1 MLSFFELFNILFYY
15 FILYISICSLDYIF
29 SFFFFHR
36 RKIKRITDLDI
47 GTFFYVSYINDAYG
61 ENNSKISRSPT
72 IDEYD
77 LQEYQPKLNELYYV
91 KNNFIDKFNQKNT
104 NCAWIIINAKTKQ
117 LAKFIIE
124 KYDNQYFYCTNK
136 TGYIPY
142 PIEIEIFQK
151 IK

>member
-1 MLSFFELFNILFYY
+1 MIYY
-15 FILYISICSLDYIF
+15 FEILYIFIYFTIFYLPTLPINYIF
-29 SFFFFHR
+29 SFFFFDR
-36 RKIKRITDLDI
+36 RKRKRGNDLDV
-47 GTFFYVSYINDAYG
+47 GSFFYVTYINDVFSLK
-61 ENNSKISRSPT
+61 NTSKIERCPT

-91 KNNFIDKFNQKNT
+91 KNNFVDKLYQKNT
-104 NCAWIIINAKTKQ
+104 TSTWNIINTKTKQ

-142 PIEIEIFQK
+142 PIEIVIFQK
-151 IK
+151 K